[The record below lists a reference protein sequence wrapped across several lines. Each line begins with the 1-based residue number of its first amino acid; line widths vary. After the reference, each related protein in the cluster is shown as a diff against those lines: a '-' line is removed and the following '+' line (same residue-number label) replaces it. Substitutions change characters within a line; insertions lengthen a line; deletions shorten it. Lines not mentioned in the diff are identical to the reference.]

1 MEIIIFGESGAA
13 CNTYLAFD
21 EDAKSAFIIDAGK
34 LEQQLVDEV
43 KKRDLEVTHL
53 ILTHGHGDHIGG
65 VAGYRKAFPQ
75 IEVIAH
81 EDEKEFLLDPKQNFS
96 REIWGEEISIQA
108 DIYVKDQEKISSG
121 PLELKF
127 IHTPGHTKGGMCIL
141 VNDVLFS
148 GDTLFRQSIGRTD
161 FPGGNFDE
169 IKASINQKLFVLPE
183 ETDVFPGHMG
193 PTTIEYEKVNN
204 PFV

>member
-1 MEIIIFGESGAA
+1 MDIIIYRESGGA
-13 CNTYLAFD
+13 CNTYFAFD
-21 EDAKSAFIIDAGK
+21 EVAKSAFIIDAGK
-34 LEQQLVDEV
+34 FEQELVDEAV
-43 KKRDLEVTHL
+43 KRGLNVSHL

-65 VAGYRKAFPQ
+65 VSDYKKAFPQ
-75 IEVIAH
+75 MKVVAH
-81 EDEKEFLLDPKQNFS
+81 EDERDFLLDPKQNFS
-96 REIWGEEISIQA
+96 REIWGQAISIEA
-108 DIYVKDQEKISSG
+108 DIYVKDQEKLTAG
-121 PLELKF
+121 PFQLTF

-141 VNDVLFS
+141 VGEVLFT

-169 IKASINQKLFVLPE
+169 IKASINNKLFTLPE

-193 PTTIEYEKVNN
+193 LTTIEFEKANN